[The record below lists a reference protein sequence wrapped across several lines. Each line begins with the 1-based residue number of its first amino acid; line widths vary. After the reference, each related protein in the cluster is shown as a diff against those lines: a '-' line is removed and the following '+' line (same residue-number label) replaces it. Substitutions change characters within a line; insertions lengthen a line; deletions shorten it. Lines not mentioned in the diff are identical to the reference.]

1 MYKRTAHLE
10 MTRWG
15 YVNLPGVIFEYSKE
29 LDLDIEDIGILTA
42 MFFSYQH
49 SKPLYHTG
57 IEAGKIL
64 QLCPC
69 LTKQKLS
76 RKLAHL
82 EKLGVIR
89 ATTST
94 NGFADKIVCIE
105 PLMEKLEN
113 LVVRDHPCFAP
124 DRRDTHQQPPLDN
137 VLKEYQEKIEQL
149 ELQLQDQ
156 RSQETRS
163 SAAFSRNTSFKK
175 VADFIA
181 KKTGGLLGVAMT
193 TELRRWLE
201 DMAFTP
207 EFLLCMLELCFERQ
221 MNNPKEITRIA
232 SDLKRFSV
240 NNVEGLESYFTRY
253 VDGDK
258 NYALRNRQFDPE
270 LMEFG
275 TYTGIDMSA
284 EARKKVYYKWRYD
297 WGFSHA
303 LIMKA
308 GEIMCQRTK
317 NGGLEYLDSVLN
329 DWMSKEIRQVED
341 VEKEIQNFKAK
352 RRQHKAASEGAG
364 KAGSQSDA
372 TEYEIYI
379 PPDLATKTEA

>member
-1 MYKRTAHLE
+1 
-10 MTRWG
+10 
-15 YVNLPGVIFEYSKE
+15 
-29 LDLDIEDIGILTA
+29 
-42 MFFSYQH
+42 
-49 SKPLYHTG
+49 
-57 IEAGKIL
+57 
-64 QLCPC
+64 
-69 LTKQKLS
+69 
-76 RKLAHL
+76 
-82 EKLGVIR
+82 
-89 ATTST
+89 
-94 NGFADKIVCIE
+94 
-105 PLMEKLEN
+105 
-113 LVVRDHPCFAP
+113 
-124 DRRDTHQQPPLDN
+124 
-137 VLKEYQEKIEQL
+137 
-149 ELQLQDQ
+149 
-156 RSQETRS
+156 
-163 SAAFSRNTSFKK
+163 
-175 VADFIA
+175 
-181 KKTGGLLGVAMT
+181 MT